1 MPYGYLG
8 QTPNQQVKNSGVFS
22 VGDAKALTDV
32 GQLGG
37 SLEHIQTKTIS
48 DDSAVAFDDLGNYKV
63 HLFQWKNIH
72 LDDNRDQN
80 LRVKVGGSV
89 QSASSTYA
97 RAMQVGSSSQDQDKD
112 PNLDRL
118 RLWAQTG
125 ADTGESV
132 SGFLWM
138 YCALDSTKYTTFNQH
153 YAQIIYNGNF
163 EGSFGGGAYK
173 VNNVLSGVHFY
184 PSSSVMRNGSISLY
198 GLKEIV

>member
-1 MPYGYLG
+1 MSYIGT
-8 QTPNQQVKNSGVFS
+8 QPNNVVKNSGLYTPS
-22 VGDAKALTDV
+22 EILQLTKD
-32 GQLGG
+32 GSWGG

-138 YCALDSTKYTTFNQH
+138 YCALDSTKYTTFNQQ
-153 YAQIIYNGNF
+153 YAKIIYNGNF
-163 EGSFGGGAYK
+163 EGNFGGGAYK
-173 VNNVLSGVHFY
+173 VNNVLSGVHF
-184 PSSSVMRNGSISLY
+184 
-198 GLKEIV
+198 